1 MNYYVMVPPS
11 RYICFNLINIRKEIK
26 MAEVIKTAAPMWA
39 EDYDSL
45 VELLESIGDGTYD
58 SQTIAPELCQIP
70 PHVAKLLAAELVALK
85 PATA

>member
-1 MNYYVMVPPS
+1 
-11 RYICFNLINIRKEIK
+11 

-70 PHVAKLLAAELVALK
+70 PQLVALK
-85 PATA
+85 PAAA

>member
-1 MNYYVMVPPS
+1 
-11 RYICFNLINIRKEIK
+11 

-58 SQTIAPELCQIP
+58 SQTRPGAVPDS
-70 PHVAKLLAAELVALK
+70 
-85 PATA
+85 TARS

>member
-1 MNYYVMVPPS
+1 
-11 RYICFNLINIRKEIK
+11 

-39 EDYDSL
+39 NDYDSL

-85 PATA
+85 PAAA

>member
-1 MNYYVMVPPS
+1 
-11 RYICFNLINIRKEIK
+11 
-26 MAEVIKTAAPMWA
+26 MAKVIKTAAPMWA
-39 EDYDSL
+39 DDYDNL

-85 PATA
+85 PAAA

>member
-1 MNYYVMVPPS
+1 
-11 RYICFNLINIRKEIK
+11 

-39 EDYDSL
+39 EDYDGL

-85 PATA
+85 PAAA

>member
-1 MNYYVMVPPS
+1 
-11 RYICFNLINIRKEIK
+11 

-45 VELLESIGDGTYD
+45 VELLESIGDGTY
-58 SQTIAPELCQIP
+58 APELCQIP

-85 PATA
+85 PAAA

>member
-1 MNYYVMVPPS
+1 
-11 RYICFNLINIRKEIK
+11 

-39 EDYDSL
+39 SNYDGL
-45 VELLESIGDGTYD
+45 VALLESIGDGTFD

-85 PATA
+85 PAAA

>member
-58 SQTIAPELCQIP
+58 SQTRPGAVPDS
-70 PHVAKLLAAELVALK
+70 
-85 PATA
+85 TARS